1 MKTIVKALKAI
12 YVAFG
17 GQASAVAGLKTTS
30 EVLDALK
37 NVVTCGNLPTA
48 GVEDNG
54 KILKVIEGAWAKG
67 SPELP
72 AVTAD
77 DNGKFLKVVD
87 GGWTKANVTD
97 KLFVVTYTETSDV
110 WTCDKTVAQIQ
121 SAIANGYAVVSYAL
135 RTGGAV
141 QMFEISRIAT
151 VETTTTITLSNVIKS
166 GTNLVYT
173 EIAHVNNGIESITEN
188 VTNIPLG

>member
-54 KILKVIEGAWAKG
+54 KILKVIEGAWAK
-67 SPELP
+67 
-72 AVTAD
+72 AT
-77 DNGKFLKVVD
+77 
-87 GGWTKANVTD
+87 VTD

-110 WTCDKTVAQIQ
+110 WACDKTVAQIQ

-151 VETTTTITLSNVIKS
+151 VETTTTITLTNVIKS